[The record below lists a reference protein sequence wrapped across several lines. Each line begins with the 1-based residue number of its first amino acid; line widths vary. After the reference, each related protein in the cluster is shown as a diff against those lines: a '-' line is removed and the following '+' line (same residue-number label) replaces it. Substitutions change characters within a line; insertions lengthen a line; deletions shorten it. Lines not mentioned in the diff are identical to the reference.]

1 MSQQRE
7 SNSSTIGP
15 RREMKKGVRLE
26 RTPFFICEFRRTV
39 AAALYL

>member
-15 RREMKKGVRLE
+15 PKEMEKGVRLE
-26 RTPFFICEFRRTV
+26 RTPFSICEFRRTG